1 MKLIAEIQ
9 KADEG
14 LLIAN
19 YQGFIID
26 NLDLNKIYQIEI
38 KEYKG
43 KRSIEQNATAWFIIS
58 KIAEVTQNDK
68 WQIYIEALRQAGQKA
83 EYILALPQAEKQLK
97 SVYRVV
103 EVLDET
109 REINGVTLTIFKC
122 YLGSSKFN
130 SAEMAKFID
139 YLLRLASEN
148 NIIIDLDNLDMINL

>member
-1 MKLIAEIQ
+1 MKIISEIQ
-9 KADEG
+9 KADDG
-14 LLIAN
+14 VLILN
-19 YQGFIID
+19 YNGFLSEE
-26 NLDLNKIYQIEI
+26 LDLNKLYQIEI

-43 KRSIEQNATAWFIIS
+43 KRSIEQNATAWLIIS

-68 WQIYIEALRQAGQKA
+68 WQIYTEALRQAGQKA

-109 REINGVTLTIFKC
+109 REVNGVTLTIFKC

-130 SAEMAKFID
+130 SSEMAKFID
-139 YLLRLASEN
+139 YLLQVASEN
-148 NIIIDLDNLDMINL
+148 NIIIDFDSIDIIN